1 MPVVLRI
8 GGLCCVVVKVS
19 VVVAVKGGEVEGCF
33 IGWNLGLKL
42 WGFLLLFLLFL
53 LFFVFLFG

>member
-1 MPVVLRI
+1 M
-8 GGLCCVVVKVS
+8 
-19 VVVAVKGGEVEGCF
+19 EGCF

-53 LFFVFLFG
+53 LFLCFCLGKCFSMIWMIDDSALYIECQSRVWRYA

>member
-1 MPVVLRI
+1 M
-8 GGLCCVVVKVS
+8 
-19 VVVAVKGGEVEGCF
+19 EGCF

-53 LFFVFLFG
+53 LFFVFSFG

>member
-1 MPVVLRI
+1 M
-8 GGLCCVVVKVS
+8 
-19 VVVAVKGGEVEGCF
+19 EGYF

-53 LFFVFLFG
+53 LFLCFCLDKCFSMIWMIDDSALYIECQSRVWRYA